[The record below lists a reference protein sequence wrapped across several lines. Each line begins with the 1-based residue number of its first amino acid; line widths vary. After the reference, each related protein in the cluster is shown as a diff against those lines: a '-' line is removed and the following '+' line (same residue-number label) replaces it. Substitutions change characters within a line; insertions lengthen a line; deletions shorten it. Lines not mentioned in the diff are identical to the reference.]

1 MTKWSCALTR
11 FQEDCVSCIFL
22 SLKKINDVVFYSL
35 SFFHAR
41 IGNTGSIS
49 GVGCGISLEIIV
61 KILFFK
67 KILNSRKAARS
78 FFLEHKRKIDAKA
91 VFDVKGCA
99 VMKWRRADEESRI
112 WKLV

>member
-1 MTKWSCALTR
+1 MELCSHKVSGRL
-11 FQEDCVSCIFL
+11 FQLYFSV
-22 SLKKINDVVFYSL
+22 LKKINDMVSYSPSL
-35 SFFHAR
+35 LHAR

-61 KILFFK
+61 KILFFR
-67 KILNSRKAARS
+67 KILSSRKTARS

-91 VFDVKGCA
+91 LFDVKGCA